1 MAEPGFSQF
10 QKISQEQVLSPQVL
24 HALKILQVPA
34 IELGR
39 EIADEMAKNPL
50 LEEMP
55 PAQGDRSRETLP
67 APPSADD
74 SARTDGEDFGSDT
87 IAPRNENDDA
97 ENSGEDDAFAPAGE
111 DWADAP
117 AANDSGTGESWTADD
132 EKRRDHLFNSL
143 VERESLPQLL
153 ESQIE
158 LADAPGV
165 TAEQLRAIAQNID
178 ERGFLDMTS
187 AQLAEALGVPEA
199 QAEKALRV
207 FQNFDPPGVGARDLR
222 EAFLIQL
229 RRQGRENSLAY
240 KILDSDY
247 ALFLARKFR
256 AIASRYKVEDEE
268 IRAAIS
274 EISKLK
280 RVPAGDFVADENREI
295 APDMTFFFNRE
306 KNAWDVRMENAYIPR
321 LRISGVYKEM
331 IARGKI
337 PAKDRAYVA
346 EKMRAGRF
354 LINAIEQ
361 RQRTIEQIARC
372 IVAAQR
378 EFLEAG
384 PAKLR
389 PMTMASVAAEIGVHE
404 TTVSRAVADKYAE
417 TPHGVFELRKF
428 FNAGLA
434 TDDGEALANAGV
446 REVLREILAG
456 ESSAKP
462 FSDEKLA
469 AELGK
474 RGIKVARRTVA
485 KYRGMLNI
493 PPAHLRKKF

>member
-10 QKISQEQVLSPQVL
+10 QKISQEQILSPQVL

-34 IELGR
+34 IELAH
-39 EIADEMAKNPL
+39 EISDEMAKNPL

-55 PAQGDRSRETLP
+55 PVSADRSREALP
-67 APPSADD
+67 APPASEENVSAEND
-74 SARTDGEDFGSDT
+74 DFGSD
-87 IAPRNENDDA
+87 ALAFPSKENLDD
-97 ENSGEDDAFAPAGE
+97 ENSDGGEDFHENEIWSGE
-111 DWADAP
+111 EDGGNAW
-117 AANDSGTGESWTADD
+117 SSDD
-132 EKRRDHLFNSL
+132 EKHRAHLFNSL
-143 VERESLPQLL
+143 VEHESLPQLL

-165 TAEQLRAIAQNID
+165 PAEQLRAIAQNID
-178 ERGFLDMTS
+178 ERGFLDVPVEQIAAT
-187 AQLAEALGVPEA
+187 LGVPA
-199 QAEKALRV
+199 VQMEKALRV
-207 FQNFDPPGVGARDLR
+207 FQNFDPAGIGARDLR
-222 EAFLIQL
+222 EVFLIQL

-240 KILDSDY
+240 RILDTDY
-247 ALFLARKFR
+247 SAFLARKFQ
-256 AIASRYKVEDEE
+256 AIATKFGVGASDVRE
-268 IRAAIS
+268 AIS

-280 RVPAGDFVADENREI
+280 RVPAGEFVADENREI
-295 APDMTFFFNRE
+295 TPDLTFFFNRE

-321 LRISGVYKEM
+321 LRISSVYKDL

-337 PAKDRAYVA
+337 PSKDRAYIA
-346 EKMRAGRF
+346 EKMRSGRF

-361 RQRTIEQIARC
+361 RQRTIEQIAHC

-378 EFLEAG
+378 EFLETG

-404 TTVSRAVADKYAE
+404 TTVSRAVSGKYAE

-434 TDDGEALANAGV
+434 TADGEALANAGV
-446 REVLREILAG
+446 REILKEILDTEPAD
-456 ESSAKP
+456 KP

-469 AELGK
+469 AELGA
-474 RGIKVARRTVA
+474 RGIKVARRTIA
-485 KYRGMLNI
+485 KYRGMMNI